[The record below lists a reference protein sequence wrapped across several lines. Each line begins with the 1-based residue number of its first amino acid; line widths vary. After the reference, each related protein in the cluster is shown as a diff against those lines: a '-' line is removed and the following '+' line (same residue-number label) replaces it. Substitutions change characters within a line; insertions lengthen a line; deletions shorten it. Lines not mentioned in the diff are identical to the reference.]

1 MDSVSG
7 SSGKIACANG
17 CQAIA
22 DTGKL
27 NKLLVAKNIR
37 LKILLKIFN

>member
-27 NKLLVAKNIR
+27 NKLLVAKNIPTC
-37 LKILLKIFN
+37 FN